1 MVTALKD
8 GILTVYHTHADV
20 ETSHSL
26 QAVLLCNA
34 VPVDS
39 ADMFIHKPQY
49 KVHILWWGSSQSAHS
64 AHSNPMTRARKE
76 ALELDSLAD
85 SGLQLL
91 QTDWSSSSRLLLINP
106 KLTSYIYAFLHCLLH
121 IPWRLPGWPRMIA
134 DALPWVQPLAAQ
146 VLVHT
151 VSHRGAA
158 NLPAS

>member
-1 MVTALKD
+1 MVPALKD
-8 GILTVYHTHADV
+8 GILTVDLTHPDV

-26 QAVLLCNA
+26 QAVLLCNV
-34 VPVDS
+34 VPADS
-39 ADMFIHKPQY
+39 AGMFMHKPHN

-106 KLTSYIYAFLHCLLH
+106 KLTS
-121 IPWRLPGWPRMIA
+121 
-134 DALPWVQPLAAQ
+134 
-146 VLVHT
+146 
-151 VSHRGAA
+151 
-158 NLPAS
+158 